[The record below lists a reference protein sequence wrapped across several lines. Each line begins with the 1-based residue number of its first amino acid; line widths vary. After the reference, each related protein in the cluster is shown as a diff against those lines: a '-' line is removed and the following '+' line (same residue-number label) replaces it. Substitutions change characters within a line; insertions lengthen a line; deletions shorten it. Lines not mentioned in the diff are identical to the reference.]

1 MTEQTQDTVASASEW
16 KAAKGHVV
24 TLPSGKKVQFQ
35 IPNLAALAKSGEL
48 PNSLLAV
55 AVPGSVKEADVTT
68 PEEAQ
73 ERIARLADF
82 QRWLIA
88 QAVVEPQIEE
98 EDVDSLPTEDIDC
111 LVELATRGRDQ
122 DAVGHHIS
130 GLEESAEWRRFRGIP
145 DLDSDILDR
154 EGD

>member
-1 MTEQTQDTVASASEW
+1 VTEVEQSPVASASEW
-16 KAAKGHVV
+16 KAAKGHLV
-24 TLPSGKKVQFQ
+24 TLPSGKKVRFQ
-35 IPNLAALAKSGEL
+35 IPNLAVLAKSGEL

-88 QAVVEPQIEE
+88 QAVVEPEISE
-98 EDVDSLPTEDIDC
+98 EDVDALPTEDVDC

-145 DLDSDILDR
+145 DSDASILD
-154 EGD
+154 E